1 VPGWLCRKASQ
12 ADALV
17 GLQGDRFDENTAEA
31 SYVIDGNPAT
41 AWQAQYY
48 VGSPV
53 FGVLKKATGPD
64 PGDE

>member
-1 VPGWLCRKASQ
+1 MPGWLCRKASQ

-31 SYVIDGNPAT
+31 SYAIDGNPAT
-41 AWQAQYY
+41 AWRTQYY

-53 FGVLKKATGPD
+53 FGGLKKATGPD